1 MSNPIK
7 ILLVEDNADDEHL
20 AMRALRKWDQQ
31 IEIEVVRDGQEAL
44 DRILNADLSLPNVV
58 LLDINLPK
66 ISGISVLTQVRE
78 VPRTAKLPVIVLVS
92 SDEPPQMKAEY
103 EFCASGTIQKPLSLE
118 SFLAAISSIGLNIPT

>member
-20 AMRALRKWDQQ
+20 ALRALRKWDQQ

-44 DRILNADLSLPNVV
+44 ERILNADLSLPNVV

-118 SFLAAISSIGLNIPT
+118 LTCSP

>member
-20 AMRALRKWDQQ
+20 ALRALRKWDQQ

-44 DRILNADLSLPNVV
+44 ERILNADLSLPNVV

-78 VPRTAKLPVIVLVS
+78 APRTAKLPVIVLVS
-92 SDEPPQMKAEY
+92 SDEPAQMKAEY
-103 EFCASGTIQKPLSLE
+103 EFCASGTIQKPLLLE
-118 SFLAAISSIGLNIPT
+118 SFLAAIRSFGLNIPT

>member
-20 AMRALRKWDQQ
+20 ALRALRKWDQQ

-44 DRILNADLSLPNVV
+44 ERILNADLSLPNVV

-92 SDEPPQMKAEY
+92 SDEPAQMKAEY
-103 EFCASGTIQKPLSLE
+103 EFCASGTIQKPLLLE
-118 SFLAAISSIGLNIPT
+118 SFLAAIRSIGLNIPT

>member
-20 AMRALRKWDQQ
+20 ALRALRKWDQQ

-44 DRILNADLSLPNVV
+44 ERILNADLSLPNVV

-78 VPRTAKLPVIVLVS
+78 APRTAKLPVIVLVS
-92 SDEPPQMKAEY
+92 SDEPAQMKAEY
-103 EFCASGTIQKPLSLE
+103 EFCASGTIQKPLLLE
-118 SFLAAISSIGLNIPT
+118 SFWLPSALLG

>member
-118 SFLAAISSIGLNIPT
+118 SFLAAISSIGLNIAT